1 MKKVP
6 IRNMCITAICIA
18 LCSVLPIAFH
28 AVGLGSILSPMH
40 IPVLLCGLAC
50 GGLFGGVCGL
60 VGPLLSFLIT
70 GMPGAMMLPRMIPEL
85 IAYGAVA
92 GICVKHIRTGASV
105 ADVYIALIAAMLAG
119 RVAGGIATVIVYALT
134 TGVYSFQLWL
144 ASYFVEAIP
153 GIIIH
158 LFLIPGMY
166 FTLLEAKLI
175 SRRYAKVS

>member
-1 MKKVP
+1 
-6 IRNMCITAICIA
+6 
-18 LCSVLPIAFH
+18 
-28 AVGLGSILSPMH
+28 
-40 IPVLLCGLAC
+40 
-50 GGLFGGVCGL
+50 
-60 VGPLLSFLIT
+60 
-70 GMPGAMMLPRMIPEL
+70 MPGAMMLPRMIPEL